1 MIRCGRVL
9 VCLLIVTGCQSE
21 NWGPYSSPRVS
32 GQVFGADTQK
42 PLAGVNVI
50 RGEPERHPHA
60 DSPPKG
66 GELLMRK
73 TPIHTNRKGEFVLKS
88 ERVLSIYRGTDWNQV
103 RLRFVKAG
111 YQTLQTNVA
120 LTVTSNT
127 PEGEASLAIGRVFLQ
142 PARANEESAERNQE

>member
-1 MIRCGRVL
+1 MIRGGGIL
-9 VCLLIVTGCQSE
+9 VCVWIVTGCQSE

-42 PLAGVNVI
+42 PLAGVSVI
-50 RGEPERHPHA
+50 RGDPERHLRT

-66 GELLMRK
+66 GELMMQ
-73 TPIHTNRKGEFVLKS
+73 TAPIRTNRKGEFVLNS

-103 RLRFVKAG
+103 RLRFVKPG
-111 YQTLQTNVA
+111 YLTLQTNVT
-120 LTVTSNT
+120 LIVTSNA

-142 PARANEESAERNQE
+142 RAPVSEASGERDAE